1 MNFADL
7 HPRTFQGLEG
17 TEVSLFQ
24 RVLKGME
31 GFGVEIGCLDGFST
45 AIILDSSKLILV
57 SIDPFIPDSMEK
69 SLIGSKERFKHNVA
83 SFGHRSNLIEDYS
96 YNVAKLDKAF
106 DTGDDRDNE
115 IDFLFIDGD
124 HTKAAVEKDWDDWVP
139 RIKVGGILAMHD
151 SRMYRPRGANF
162 HEGSS
167 KVAMERVYTQPSQW
181 EVIGEAFSLT
191 IAKKL

>member
-24 RVLKGME
+24 RVLKGKK
-31 GFGVEIGCLDGFST
+31 GLGIEIGCLDGFST
-45 AIILDSSKLILV
+45 AIILDSSELTLG

-69 SLIGSKERFKHNVA
+69 SLIGSKERFYHNVA
-83 SFGHRSNLIEDYS
+83 SFGKRSYLIEDYS
-96 YNVAKLDKAF
+96 YNVAKLNTID
-106 DTGDDRDNE
+106 E